1 MTKYESQIKTIA
13 APVERVYG
21 KLSDLSNLGI
31 IRERLSDPNTLSF
44 IKQQAGDKVSDEQFV
59 ALQERI
65 KTLQFDTD
73 SVSGYVEQ
81 LGTQLALRIIEREEP
96 KLVKMQLE
104 GSPIPGTLW
113 LQLLPSSDGTTRMKL
128 TVGVELNFFMRKMV
142 EGKLKTGIDKMA
154 DMLAMI
160 PY

>member
-13 APVERVYG
+13 APVERVYAR
-21 KLSDLSNLGI
+21 LSDLNNLSVI
-31 IRERLSDPNTLSF
+31 QERLSDPNVLAF
-44 IKQQAGDKVSDEQFV
+44 LKQQAAGKVSDEQL
-59 ALQERI
+59 ATLQERI
-65 KTLQFDTD
+65 KTLQFDAD

-81 LGTQLALRIIEREEP
+81 LGTQLTLRIIEREEP

-104 GSPIPGTLW
+104 GSPVPGTLW

-128 TVGVELNFFMRKMV
+128 TVGVELNFFMRKMI
-142 EGKLKTGIDKMA
+142 EGKLKTGSDKLA

>member
-21 KLSDLSNLGI
+21 RLSDLNNLSVI
-31 IRERLSDPNTLSF
+31 QERLSDPNVLAF
-44 IKQQAGDKVSDEQFV
+44 LKQQAAGKVSDEQ
-59 ALQERI
+59 
-65 KTLQFDTD
+65 
-73 SVSGYVEQ
+73 
-81 LGTQLALRIIEREEP
+81 LATLRIIEREEP

-104 GSPIPGTLW
+104 GSPVPGTLW

-128 TVGVELNFFMRKMV
+128 TVGVELNFFMRKMI
-142 EGKLKTGIDKMA
+142 EGKLKTGIDKLA

>member
-44 IKQQAGDKVSDEQFV
+44 IKQQAGDKVSDEQLV